1 MTEHAYGPEC
11 LKSGEETCLHENIK
25 VDNGKKNKVKAMK
38 LFVKVKWLHERRNTV
53 KDGFSM
59 CKGDQCVCRLVM

>member
-25 VDNGKKNKVKAMK
+25 VDNGKNKKRESNEVIC
-38 LFVKVKWLHERRNTV
+38 E
-53 KDGFSM
+53 S
-59 CKGDQCVCRLVM
+59 

>member
-11 LKSGEETCLHENIK
+11 LNQERKHVYMRILRWIM
-25 VDNGKKNKVKAMK
+25 VRKKNVKAMK

-53 KDGFSM
+53 
-59 CKGDQCVCRLVM
+59 

>member
-53 KDGFSM
+53 
-59 CKGDQCVCRLVM
+59 